1 MAPKR
6 GYDPELGQDLQQA
19 FVSGK
24 RKGEHGQLAKY
35 VSEFLGVYFL
45 VLTIGC
51 NVHTESVGT
60 ALSAGGMLA
69 VLVFSL
75 GAVSGG
81 HFNPAVT
88 LAILLRGHIDGAQA
102 GMYVFVQML
111 AGYWGAVSYSLLT
124 GGAFI
129 FAPAFEYS
137 QGAALSVEVLYSCLL
152 CYVVLNVATSKD
164 APNQYF
170 GLAVGFC
177 VVTAAIAC
185 GSISGSSLN
194 PAVSFGCL
202 AMAAQKHGVSAVS
215 FWALYFFAPFI
226 GALLAWI
233 LYTWV
238 RPEYTVAAAVPS
250 SYVEEPAAPDLDP
263 EVYHITKEQEA
274 ADLAVGLT
282 YELHDPQQRG
292 MLEIDGS
299 CVEFD
304 SQSRCCGAVYFA
316 DKEDAENGI
325 IHYGLHWG
333 DLGSYA
339 QADDDQIRFNLSK
352 IQPHIHVL
360 FFVVTLFGEG
370 HSLSTVAKC
379 HARLIQRDGQK
390 PSEVLKFTREFSQQE
405 EGNVYVIAVLY
416 RTQRGGW
423 IWEACDKSYNLAES
437 GTYRL
442 LEPQL
447 KRLLLQKKEIMS
459 S

>member
-1 MAPKR
+1 MSGKH
-6 GYDPELGQDLQQA
+6 YDPELGQAELSA
-19 FVSGK
+19 K
-24 RKGEHGQLAKY
+24 RPAHGPLAKY
-35 VSEFLGVYFL
+35 VSEFIGVYFL

-51 NVHTESVGT
+51 NVHTESIGT
-60 ALSAGGMLA
+60 ALSAGSMLA
-69 VLVFSL
+69 VLVFAL
-75 GAVSGG
+75 GSVSGG

-88 LAILLRGHIDGAQA
+88 LAIVLRGGHIS
-102 GMYVFVQML
+102 GMDALVYVVVQMV
-111 AGYWGAVSYSLLT
+111 AGYMGALSYGMMT

-152 CYVVLNVATSKD
+152 CYVVLNVATSRD

-170 GLAVGFC
+170 GLAVGFS

-185 GSISGSSLN
+185 GNISGSSLN

-202 AMAAQKHGVSAVS
+202 AMAARVHGASSVQ
-215 FWALYFFAPFI
+215 FWALYFFAPFL
-226 GALLAWI
+226 GAVLAFV

-238 RPEYTVAAAVPS
+238 RPENQTVEAPREPLI
-250 SYVEEPAAPDLDP
+250 EEPEAKPDFNP
-263 EVYHITKEQEA
+263 EAFLIPKELEKQ
-274 ADLAVGLT
+274 DLAVGLT

-339 QADDDQIRFNLSK
+339 HADDDQIRFNLSK

-370 HSLSTVAKC
+370 HSLRTVAKC
-379 HARLIQRDGQK
+379 HARLIQRDGPQS
-390 PSEVLKFTREFSQQE
+390 SEVLKFTREFSQQE

-416 RTQRGGW
+416 RTQRGW
-423 IWEACDKSYNLAES
+423 LWEACDKSYNLAES